1 MAIPHPVRPENYGNH
16 DLTPRWDIG
25 SFKVGD
31 VIECFK
37 RLNGVMQP
45 SKPDCGII
53 SFVSGG
59 SMSVTVGCNSE
70 GRAVNICISQL
81 YNVRILEP
89 NEYTKLATS
98 LQKGCET
105 NSATSNVATSK
116 EENLAISHTLEK
128 RIETYPLEAK
138 SY

>member
-1 MAIPHPVRPENYGNH
+1 
-16 DLTPRWDIG
+16 
-25 SFKVGD
+25 
-31 VIECFK
+31 
-37 RLNGVMQP
+37 
-45 SKPDCGII
+45 
-53 SFVSGG
+53 
-59 SMSVTVGCNSE
+59 MSVTVGCNSE
-70 GRAVNICISQL
+70 GRAVNICITQL

-105 NSATSNVATSK
+105 NSATSNVATGK